1 MKLFSIFKKN
11 AEPTSL
17 FCDNMNY
24 MIFEGEGIYSKTGRK
39 RKIHVE
45 AFSESEAVEA
55 LASEYNPE
63 TISISRVPF
72 EPPSEDQISAM
83 RKHGNRI
90 PKNACKI
97 DITFYM
103 HKIIE
108 HQHDPGSQLIEFA
121 TKRKVKFSYF
131 TGEKSLYDCIWTQF
145 SEIDKA
151 AFYILCVKKDKTGK
165 WNFDRFDQYKEAAKE
180 ILKDEKFMNS
190 FKRYI
195 NSGFYGFT
203 EETTSRSTNCY
214 KIALTI

>member
-11 AEPTSL
+11 TEPASP

-45 AFSESEAVEA
+45 AFSESEAAEM
-55 LASEYNPE
+55 LAAEYNPG
-63 TISISRVPF
+63 TINISRVPF
-72 EPPSEDQISAM
+72 EPPSEDQILAM
-83 RKHGNRI
+83 RKHGNKI

-108 HQHDPGSQLIEFA
+108 HQHDPGSQLMEFA
-121 TKRKVKFSYF
+121 TKQKVKFSYF
-131 TGEKSLYDCIWTQF
+131 TGEESLYDCIWAQF
-145 SEIDKA
+145 PETDKA
-151 AFYILCVKKDKTGK
+151 AFYIMCVKKDKTGK
-165 WNFDRFDQYKEAAKE
+165 WNFDRFDQYREAAKGL
-180 ILKDEKFMNS
+180 LKDEKFMNS

-195 NSGFYGFT
+195 SSGFSGFT
-203 EETTSRSTNCY
+203 EETTSRNTNCY